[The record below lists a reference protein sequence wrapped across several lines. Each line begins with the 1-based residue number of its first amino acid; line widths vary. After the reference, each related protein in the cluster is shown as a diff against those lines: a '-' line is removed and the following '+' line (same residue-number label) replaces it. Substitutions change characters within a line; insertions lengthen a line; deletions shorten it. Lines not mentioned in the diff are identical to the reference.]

1 MKYKILRFFRPISK
15 EQFKKD
21 LWPLIVVLLLINGI
35 AISLFNPLDMAIH
48 WNIAL
53 FLLNFPIGIYIGT
66 RIIKRVLYFI
76 DGKNRLSKAVAIL
89 LVGQML
95 PLYQIYLLVK
105 CMQSIPKKSSHLKT
119 LMLKPV
125 SYCLTMLVITLAI
138 SFPHVPRHISLQ
150 LGPEASYITYIT
162 MDAYRSFKAKGEFSE
177 ECIKSASP
185 DCFREKIKSE
195 VLPGTS
201 TSIILSVSID
211 MLILFKRKSALISQN
226 ETQKKEQ
233 TFKIAKEMLESNA
246 FYLKENACNR
256 ITPLQLA
263 GPVNL
268 SLGMGSAYVLQAIDS
283 HISTRF
289 YKMAS
294 LRMRSILKKLKKYN
308 KSKEQARNIASLDE
322 FFEKDLGKICLQ

>member
-1 MKYKILRFFRPISK
+1 MKYKILRFLRPLSK
-15 EQFKKD
+15 EEFNKD
-21 LWPLIVVLLLINGI
+21 LWPLIVALFLINGI
-35 AISLFNPLDMAIH
+35 AISLLNPLDMAIH

-95 PLYQIYLLVK
+95 PMYQIYLFVK
-105 CMQSIPKKSSHLKT
+105 CRQSIPKKSSHLKT

-150 LGPEASYITYIT
+150 LGPEASYFTYVT
-162 MDAYRSFKAKGEFSE
+162 MDAYRSFKAKGDFSE

-201 TSIILSVSID
+201 TSIILSLSID
-211 MLILFKRKSALISQN
+211 MLILFKRNSALISQD

-233 TFKIAKEMLESNA
+233 SFKIAKEMLESNA
-246 FYLKENACNR
+246 FYLKENGCNR

-268 SLGMGSAYVLQAIDS
+268 SLGIGLGHALQAWDS
-283 HISTRF
+283 YISTRL
-289 YKMAS
+289 YTLGS
-294 LRMRSILKKLKKYN
+294 LRMKSILKSLKDNY
-308 KSKEQARNIASLDE
+308 KSKERTRDIASLDGL
-322 FFEKDLGKICLQ
+322 FEKDVGQTCP